1 MLMQGNWLEFLDM
14 QRFLMDNTSKL
25 EYLGIQG
32 FEGDDNIA
40 ALIIYMSKNLTVLD
54 LSETRFALMT
64 TIING
69 LPTSST
75 ITALDL
81 SAIGGHTTQK
91 LGDMYT
97 NPLMHDTVKLLVDKC
112 RQLTDLII
120 FGTKL
125 TYDSIE
131 YICNHL
137 TPTILRLNIA
147 RERVNNADIKDLTKQ
162 CPRLQYL
169 NISETLVDYQ
179 AINNIVQGW
188 RYSMINMSLPT
199 RMGFIL
205 TLHAEAPSFPR
216 LTQFKSL
223 IDSMPHLKFLHI
235 GHYKFKHT
243 DIMHRRRQV
252 IKLSEMFPHL
262 KFNINP
268 FNTRGPVESDPYF
281 LFKNIGRN
289 RT

>member
-1 MLMQGNWLEFLDM
+1 
-14 QRFLMDNTSKL
+14 
-25 EYLGIQG
+25 
-32 FEGDDNIA
+32 
-40 ALIIYMSKNLTVLD
+40 
-54 LSETRFALMT
+54 MT
-64 TIING
+64 TIINA

-147 RERVNNADIKDLTKQ
+147 RERVNNADVKALTKQ

-179 AINNIVQGW
+179 AINDIVQGW

-205 TLHAEAPSFPR
+205 TLHTEAPSSPC

-223 IDSMPHLKFLHI
+223 IDSMPRLKFLHI
-235 GHYKFKHT
+235 GHYIQTHG
-243 DIMHRRRQV
+243 H
-252 IKLSEMFPHL
+252 
-262 KFNINP
+262 
-268 FNTRGPVESDPYF
+268 YA
-281 LFKNIGRN
+281 
-289 RT
+289 